1 MARMK
6 PFITMIIASI
16 WFLGTLLVGAS
27 YHSMATPP
35 QPEMLKLAGDLR
47 VHDPSVIRHG
57 DTFYI
62 FSTGGRS
69 GRGVIYIRCSRDLY
83 NWTLCGSV
91 FEKLPEWTRQEIPA
105 ARSAWAPDIS
115 FFNGKYH
122 LYYSVSAF
130 GTNNSAIGLA
140 TNLTLDPNSP
150 DYAWEDQGMV
160 IRSVAGRDDYN
171 AIDGNLVLEDSDK
184 AWLCWGSFW
193 GGIKIRRI
201 DQTTGKLSTADTTVY
216 SLASRP
222 GAASGRKP
230 AEAGAIEAPFIVKHG
245 GFWYLFVS
253 FDLCCRG
260 VDSTYKI
267 MVGRSQNVTG
277 PYRDRDNKLMS
288 DGGGSLVL
296 QATTP
301 NWRGPG
307 HCAIV
312 QDVSGDYLVFHA
324 YHGWTGRSELKIS
337 TTVWEHGWP
346 QVAELP

>member
-1 MARMK
+1 MK
-6 PFITMIIASI
+6 PFTTMIMAWI
-16 WFLGTLLVGAS
+16 WFLGALLVGVSHRSIA
-27 YHSMATPP
+27 APP
-35 QPEMLKLAGDLR
+35 QPEMLELAGDLS
-47 VHDPSVIRHG
+47 VHDPAMIRHG

-62 FSTGGRS
+62 FSTGGRP
-69 GRGVIYIRCSRDLY
+69 GTGVIYMRCSKDLY
-83 NWTLCGSV
+83 NWTRCGSI
-91 FEKLPEWTRQEIPA
+91 FERLPEWTRREIPE

-115 FFNGKYH
+115 FFNCKYH
-122 LYYSVSAF
+122 LYYSVSTF

-150 DYAWEDQGMV
+150 DYKWEDQGMV

-171 AIDGNLVLEDSDK
+171 AIDGNLVLEGSDK

-193 GGIKIRRI
+193 GDIKMRRI
-201 DQTTGKLSTADTTVY
+201 DRATGKLSIADTTVY

-222 GAASGRKP
+222 SAVSCQRSA
-230 AEAGAIEAPFIVKHG
+230 AGAIEAPFIVKHE

-277 PYRDRDNKLMS
+277 PYKDRDNRLMTE
-288 DGGGSLVL
+288 GGGSLVL

-312 QDVSGDYLVFHA
+312 QDVSGDYMVFHA
-324 YHGWTGRSELKIS
+324 YHGSTGRSELKMS
-337 TTVWEHGWP
+337 TIVWEYGWP
-346 QVAELP
+346 RVAELP